1 MSGRFIKCKEKIY
14 SSLLVNYS
22 LLCSMIR
29 RCCKWIFRITGWQ
42 ASSDVPPEIKKCIII
57 GAPHTSNWDFWYC
70 LATFKMYRLRIR
82 FTIKK
87 EWMKFPFGLL
97 MRPLGAIGIDRTPRG
112 PGNIRP
118 SFIDAMTALFE
129 ENEALIVVV
138 TPEGTRARNDQWKKG
153 FYHIA
158 KAANV
163 PICMGYVDYKN
174 KTTGVCRPFYPS
186 DYEKDMK
193 MIMDFYKTITPK
205 FPQNFAVDKEFE

>member
-1 MSGRFIKCKEKIY
+1 
-14 SSLLVNYS
+14 
-22 LLCSMIR
+22 MIR
-29 RCCKWIFRITGWQ
+29 QLCIWIFELSGWK
-42 ASSDVPPEIKKCIII
+42 ASRDVPPAIKKCIII
-57 GAPHTSNWDFWYC
+57 GAPHTSNRDFWYC

-87 EWMKFPFGLL
+87 EWMRFPFNLL
-97 MRPLGAIGIDRTPRG
+97 MRPLGGIGIDRSARG
-112 PGNIRP
+112 PNNERP
-118 SFIDAMTALFE
+118 GFTEAMTELFNKNE
-129 ENEALIVVV
+129 ELIIVV
-138 TPEGTRARNDQWKKG
+138 TPEGTRGRNDKWKTG

-174 KTTGVCRPFYPS
+174 KVTGVCKPFYPT

-205 FPQNFAVDKEFE
+205 FPENFAVDREFQ